1 MTMSTTNFSSANS
14 NVVRRLSDWGFHY
27 PMISTRFFGKLCRKR
42 STMTTPRYDISSYY
56 LLAVLSGNGG
66 LMAGSNIHIELQN
79 LTNELNKRAGAF
91 RVDVGTEKPKVKS
104 TDNTSV
110 TTDVHSP
117 EEVFKDDTCNAHCYS

>member
-1 MTMSTTNFSSANS
+1 
-14 NVVRRLSDWGFHY
+14 
-27 PMISTRFFGKLCRKR
+27 
-42 STMTTPRYDISSYY
+42 
-56 LLAVLSGNGG
+56 
-66 LMAGSNIHIELQN
+66 MAGSNIHIELQN